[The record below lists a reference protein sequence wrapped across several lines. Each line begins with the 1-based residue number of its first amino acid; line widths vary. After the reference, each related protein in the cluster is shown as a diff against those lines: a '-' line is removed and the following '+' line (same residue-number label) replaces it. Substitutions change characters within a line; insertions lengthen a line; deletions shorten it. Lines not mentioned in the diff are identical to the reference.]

1 MRPRLAEKRVSGF
14 DNAVPGQER
23 GSLSCGLLRGSTVA
37 LARSTLTATA
47 ALLAASETSA
57 QEALPDGAREK
68 SVRIVRTSTPPVIDG
83 VLDEDAWQHATQL
96 EDLHEIQP
104 TEYAPASERTVV
116 YLLYDENAIYI
127 GARLYDQEP
136 SQIAAR
142 ILRQGEQ
149 VFGDDWFS
157 VLLDPFHD
165 RRSGYRFMT
174 NPNGLRQEGLFQN
187 ISEEQWD
194 WEGIWH
200 TASTIDGEGWVA
212 EIAIPFKTLS
222 FNPEND
228 TWGIN
233 FRRAIARRDERTGW
247 VSRNR
252 NSDPSTSG
260 AVVGLV
266 GLEQG
271 VGLDVVPSLSVH
283 QRRPFDGTATTTDT
297 DPSLDVFY
305 KLTPS
310 LTSALTINTDFS
322 ATEVD
327 DRQVNLTRF
336 GLFFP
341 EKRDFFLQDADIF
354 EFGGLEQNGRP
365 FFSRRIGLSDEGEPI
380 DLNVGGKVT
389 GRVGRFNIGALSVRQ
404 DEFEALPADNATVA
418 RASANLLQ
426 ESGIGMIVT
435 EGNPGQT
442 VDNSLVGV
450 DFLYRNSRLPGGKL
464 VEVNA
469 WAQESDSEGVTT
481 DQSAYGFRVQAP
493 NNTGWR
499 GGLGYTSLGE
509 GFNPGLGFLNRP
521 GVNTLYFGTEYM
533 WRPAEGAAR
542 AISSGYEAERTELI
556 NGELQSQ
563 AVEYDLIRV
572 ESRFGDELGFGHEA
586 QQEQLDED
594 FEIYDGIVIPLGHY
608 SFGMTGISLETA
620 DQRKVWGAAE
630 YQEGDFFGGERT
642 QIEAE
647 INWRP
652 SGRLRTG
659 LGYEF
664 NDIELPQ
671 GSFVTRLVTFRTDV
685 AFSSKLSWTT
695 LIQYDNV
702 SELMGVNL
710 RVHWVPEA
718 GREGFFVINHNLED
732 FDQDNRF
739 HSQLA
744 EASVKFSY
752 TFRF

>member
-1 MRPRLAEKRVSGF
+1 MMRPSARNRPLPLERRTLIAIA
-14 DNAVPGQER
+14 AVLPAGQ
-23 GSLSCGLLRGSTVA
+23 
-37 LARSTLTATA
+37 AT
-47 ALLAASETSA
+47 A
-57 QEALPDGAREK
+57 QEAVPDGAREK
-68 SVRIVRTSTPPVIDG
+68 SVRIVRAATPPIIDG
-83 VLDEDAWQHATQL
+83 VLDEEAWQLAAQV

-104 TEYAPASERTVV
+104 TEYAAASERTVV
-116 YLLYDENAIYI
+116 YLLYDDDAIYI
-127 GARLYDQEP
+127 GARLYDRDP
-136 SQIAAR
+136 SGITAR
-142 ILRQGEQ
+142 ILRQGEE

-165 RRSGYRFMT
+165 RRSGYRFLT

-194 WEGIWH
+194 WEGIWY
-200 TASTIDGEGWVA
+200 TASTIDEQGWVT

-222 FNPEND
+222 FNPQND

-266 GLEQG
+266 GLQQG
-271 VGLDVVPSLSVH
+271 VGLDIVPSLSVSE
-283 QRRPFDGTATTTDT
+283 RRPFDGTATTTDT

-305 KLTPS
+305 KLSPS
-310 LTSALTINTDFS
+310 LTGALTINTDFS

-365 FFSRRIGLSDEGEPI
+365 FFSRRIGLSDDGEPI
-380 DLNVGGKVT
+380 DLEVGGKVT

-404 DEFEALPADNATVA
+404 DDFEALPADNATVL
-418 RASANLLQ
+418 RAAANLLE
-426 ESGIGMIVT
+426 ESSVGMIVT
-435 EGNPGQT
+435 EGNPGFT
-442 VDNSLVGV
+442 VDNSLAGV

-469 WAQESDSEGVTT
+469 WAQQSDTEGVIG
-481 DQSAYGFRVQAP
+481 DERAYGIRAATP

-509 GFNPGLGFLNRP
+509 AFNPGLGFLNRP
-521 GVNTLYFGTEYM
+521 GVDTLYFGTQHT
-533 WRPAEGAAR
+533 WRPREGFAR
-542 AISSGYEAERTELI
+542 AISSGYDAERTELSA
-556 NGELQSQ
+556 GELQSQ
-563 AVEYDLIRV
+563 SVEYELIRI
-572 ESRFGDELGFGHEA
+572 ESRLGDELNFQHEA
-586 QQEQLDED
+586 EQEQLEED

-608 SFGMTGISLETA
+608 SFGMTGISVETA
-620 DQRKVWGAAE
+620 DQRRVWGGVE
-630 YQEGDFFGGERT
+630 YQSGDFFDGERK

-647 INWRP
+647 ISWRP

-659 LGYEF
+659 IAYEF
-664 NDIELPQ
+664 NDIDLPQ
-671 GSFVTRLVTFRTDV
+671 GSFVTRLVEFRADV
-685 AFSSKLSWTT
+685 AFSSKLSWVTR
-695 LIQYDNV
+695 IQYDNV

-718 GREGFFVINHNLED
+718 GREGFFVINHTLED
-732 FDQDNRF
+732 FDLDDRF
-739 HSQLA
+739 HSALS